1 LFHQCLGA
9 HHGLDAADIWE
20 IENIMLDAM
29 GCDTSDSTE
38 YYSKV
43 STAKSSEYG
52 LDWKTFFEKS
62 RV

>member
-1 LFHQCLGA
+1 MFRA

-52 LDWKTFFEKS
+52 LDWKTFSKK
-62 RV
+62 